1 MAGRDAGAERGL
13 SGQAAASRLV
23 VAGGMGCRFQGSNG
37 LLPHK
42 AALAVGLLRMGIAVV
57 VTVRGLFYALHGAK
71 RAVCVSTR
79 YIACTMD
86 GIPAGG
92 FERGSVISKV
102 ICLLDRVLHKQRP

>member
-1 MAGRDAGAERGL
+1 
-13 SGQAAASRLV
+13 
-23 VAGGMGCRFQGSNG
+23 MGCWFQDSNG

-42 AALAVGLLRMGIAVV
+42 AALAVGLLRIGIAVTI
-57 VTVRGLFYALHGAK
+57 TVRGLLYALHGAK
-71 RAVCVSTR
+71 RAVCISTR

-102 ICLLDRVLHKQRP
+102 MSLLDRVLHKQCP